1 MGQPDPAAERFGI
14 LLALL
19 AALGFSLK
27 AIFVK
32 LAYAWPVSAVT
43 LLAIRMLLS
52 LPVFAWVGWH
62 SSKAAPPLTRRD
74 WLILTGLGLAGYY
87 GASILDF
94 LGLQYITAALE
105 RLILYT
111 YPTLTVLIAVLVFKR
126 PLQRRE
132 LGAILLSYAGIGL
145 AFAHDLDLAAEGHA
159 VWLGAGLVFAS
170 SLTYAVYLSGSGPMI
185 ARLGSAR
192 FTALCMLVSTAGTL
206 AHFALSQ
213 PLEAL
218 ILPWQVYGLGAAMA
232 VFSTILPVFMQSAA
246 IRRIGASRSVLI
258 GTIGPMATIFFGW
271 WWLGETLSLHQML
284 GAGLV
289 LAGVLLVSLKR

>member
-1 MGQPDPAAERFGI
+1 
-14 LLALL
+14 
-19 AALGFSLK
+19 
-27 AIFVK
+27 
-32 LAYAWPVSAVT
+32 
-43 LLAIRMLLS
+43 
-52 LPVFAWVGWH
+52 
-62 SSKAAPPLTRRD
+62 
-74 WLILTGLGLAGYY
+74 
-87 GASILDF
+87 
-94 LGLQYITAALE
+94 
-105 RLILYT
+105 
-111 YPTLTVLIAVLVFKR
+111 
-126 PLQRRE
+126 
-132 LGAILLSYAGIGL
+132 
-145 AFAHDLDLAAEGHA
+145 
-159 VWLGAGLVFAS
+159 VFAS

>member
-1 MGQPDPAAERFGI
+1 MGHHDPAGERFGV
-14 LLALL
+14 LLACL

-43 LLAIRMLLS
+43 LLALRMLIA
-52 LPVFAWVGWH
+52 LPVFAWVGWK
-62 SSKAAPPLTRRD
+62 SGKAAPALTRRD
-74 WLILTGLGLAGYY
+74 QLILTALGLLGYY

-111 YPTLTVLIAVLVFKR
+111 YPTLTVLIATLYFKR

-132 LGAILLSYAGIGL
+132 VLAILLSYAGIGF
-145 AFAHDLDLAAEGHA
+145 AFAHDLEQALQAEA

-170 SLTYAVYLSGSGPMI
+170 SLSYAFYLTGSGPMI
-185 ARLGSAR
+185 QRLGSAR
-192 FTALCMLVSTAGTL
+192 FTALCMLVSTLGTL
-206 AHFALSQ
+206 IHFVASQ
-213 PLEAL
+213 PLSAL
-218 ILPWQVYGLGAAMA
+218 IQPWQVYALGTAMA

-246 IRRIGASRSVLI
+246 IRRIGASRAVLI
-258 GTIGPMATIFFGW
+258 GTLGPMSTIFFGW
-271 WWLGETLSLHQML
+271 WWLGEAVSMPQLV

>member
-74 WLILTGLGLAGYY
+74 WLILTGLSLAGYY

>member
-1 MGQPDPAAERFGI
+1 MNQPASAERLGVI
-14 LLALL
+14 LAFL
-19 AALGFSLK
+19 AALGFALK

-32 LAYAWPVSAVT
+32 LAYAWPVSAVA
-43 LLAIRMLLS
+43 LLAIRMLIS
-52 LPVFAWVGWH
+52 LPVFAWVGWK
-62 SSKAAPPLTRRD
+62 SGKSAPTLGRRD
-74 WLILTGLGLAGYY
+74 LLILSILGLAGYY

-94 LGLQYITAALE
+94 LGLQYITAGLE

-111 YPTLTVLIAVLVFKR
+111 YPTLTVLIAVVVFKR

-132 LGAILLSYAGIGL
+132 LAAILLSYAGIGF
-145 AFAHDLDLAAEGHA
+145 AFAHDLDFAREGDT
-159 VWLGAGLVFAS
+159 VWLGAALVFAS
-170 SLTYAVYLSGSGPMI
+170 SLAYAVYLTGSGPMI

-213 PLEAL
+213 PLSAL
-218 ILPWQVYGLGAAMA
+218 VQPWQVYALGVAMA

-271 WWLGETLSLHQML
+271 WWLGESVSLHQMIGL
-284 GAGLV
+284 ALV